1 MLCAPDGYDGRE
13 IEVYRVFEALDELV
27 TIVEEARG
35 VPMTSGCVVP
45 RGDVLELLDDVR
57 DALPQEFDDAQD
69 VLDHR
74 DDVVSKAEAQS
85 GKAIGDARTEAD
97 RTLSS
102 ARSEAEQILSD
113 ARDRADQMI
122 ADARAEAEESVTAGR
137 REYEDH
143 VGRAQSEADRMV
155 QAGRAAYEQS
165 VHEGRTEQS
174 RLVADTEVAQ
184 AAHSEAHRIVE
195 NANEDAERLRSD
207 CDAYVDS
214 RLADFEDLLSR
225 TLRTVGRGRQQLRSP
240 VGVPFDY
247 EDARSSVATNGQE
260 PEN

>member
-1 MLCAPDGYDGRE
+1 MLATPDGYDGRE

-57 DALPQEFDDAQD
+57 DAIPQELDDAQD

-85 GKAIGDARTEAD
+85 GKAIGDARSEAD
-97 RTLSS
+97 RTVSS
-102 ARSEAEQILSD
+102 ARAEAEQLIAD
-113 ARDRADQMI
+113 AQEQADQLI
-122 ADARAEAEESVTAGR
+122 ADARARAEESVTAGR
-137 REYEDH
+137 REYEDY

-165 VHEGRTEQS
+165 VHEGRSEQS

-184 AAHSEAHRIVE
+184 AAHSESRRIVE
-195 NANEDAERLRSD
+195 AANEDAERLRTE

-225 TLRTVGRGRQQLRSP
+225 TLRTVGKGRQQLRSP

-247 EDARSSVATNGQE
+247 EDSRSGPNVYE
-260 PEN
+260 EN